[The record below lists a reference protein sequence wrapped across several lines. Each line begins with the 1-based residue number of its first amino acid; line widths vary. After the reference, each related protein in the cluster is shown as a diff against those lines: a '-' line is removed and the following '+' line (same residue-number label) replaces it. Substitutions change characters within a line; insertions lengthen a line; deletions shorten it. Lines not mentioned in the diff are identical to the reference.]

1 VCDITSNPDDA
12 AIVGAI
18 ITLAHALGIK
28 VIAEGVKTREQ

>member
-18 ITLAHALGIK
+18 ITLGIK